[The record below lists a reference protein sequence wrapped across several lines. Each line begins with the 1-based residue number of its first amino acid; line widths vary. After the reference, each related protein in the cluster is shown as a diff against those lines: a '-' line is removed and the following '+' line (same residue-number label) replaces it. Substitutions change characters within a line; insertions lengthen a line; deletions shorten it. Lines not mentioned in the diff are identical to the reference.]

1 MKKVLFRII
10 ISIAVIGVAV
20 AVFLIGFF
28 YVRTVSDKIYVD
40 STNQLKE
47 TYKIVGRS
55 TKTYIEQKWRVLN
68 DWKRNVT
75 DDDFNFTDRKGEWR
89 FYEFY
94 FIGGI
99 ETEGNDKVSYLKS
112 DGTQGFFGYDDD
124 WQLLLS
130 GGNDRIL
137 TGEELGDGQQITVFA
152 VSVNREKEPHI
163 FNYGANGEQSF
174 DYSAIAI
181 SFENDNIAYALNT
194 NPYGDEANCFVIHS
208 DGRTLFSMEEG
219 GGIYGYDYFKYL
231 LAPAHGVDKGFID
244 NLEENLANGKE
255 EDLVNCKID
264 GENHCVYY
272 QKLNYQD
279 YYIISVVPQKTISSG
294 FLSVQRNTTLVF
306 VSIFSI
312 IGIAVIAFFVFR
324 IYKQSRKSTLELKYR
339 EQMFDVLSNSVDDI
353 FIMLNRENQH
363 VDYLS
368 PNIEPLLG
376 ISVKEARSDVR
387 KIAKCAVDYNIIIP
401 KENLAEIPVNGSK
414 FWECEY
420 MHQSTGER
428 RWYRV
433 TIYNL
438 EIQGVYK
445 YIVVMSDRTVEQQMN
460 QNLQEAFDAAK
471 SANEAK
477 SNFLSNM
484 SHDIRTPMN
493 AIVGFSVLLE
503 KDADNPEKVREYTR
517 KITASGHHLLSII
530 NDVLDM
536 SKIENGKT
544 SLNIDCFSLP
554 KLLEEISIIIMPQA
568 KAKAQAFT
576 ISVKGNPPEEI
587 LGDRLRLNRIL
598 MNILSNAVKYT
609 QEGGKISFTVTNL
622 TKISP
627 QFAKLRFEVRD
638 NGIGMSEEYQKQ
650 LFVPF
655 SREINSVTNKVQ
667 GTGLGMAITK
677 SLVDLMGGI
686 ISVESAPG
694 EGSTFT
700 VELSFP
706 LADRKETDLWF
717 KQNVSRMLVADDEED
732 ICLNIKEIM
741 SDSGVEAD
749 CVYSGSEAV
758 DAAIKAHKNGKDYDV
773 ILLDWKMPGMDGV
786 ETARKIRSLTDKKIP
801 ILVLTSYDWE
811 DIESEARKAGID
823 AFMSKPFFIS
833 TFQQTIRHLFDKQ
846 PEAALPASG
855 NEIRGK
861 KFLIVEDND
870 LNAEILTEML
880 SMEGA
885 ESELAVNGKEAVEK
899 FLSVEPE
906 RYDMILMDVQM
917 PIMNGYEA
925 TRQIRAS
932 EHPRAKTIPIVAMT
946 ANAFAEDVRNALD
959 AGMDG
964 HLAKPI
970 DMNKVKELIGK
981 LLSTKENI
989 RPDNDNDQSEDIS
1002 GQDK

>member
-1 MKKVLFRII
+1 MKKALSKII
-10 ISIAVIGVAV
+10 TAVIIVAV
-20 AVFLIGFF
+20 AVTVFLIGFF
-28 YVRTVSDKIYVD
+28 YMRSVSDKIYVD

-75 DDDFNFTDRKGEWR
+75 DDNFNFTERKSEWR

-94 FIGGI
+94 FIGEI
-99 ETEGNDKVSYLKS
+99 ETEGNDKKISYLKS

-137 TGEELGDGQQITVFA
+137 TGGELDDGQQITVFA

-219 GGIYGYDYFKYL
+219 GGIYGSDYFKYL
-231 LAPAHGVDKGFID
+231 RAPAHGVDKGFID

-255 EDLVNCKID
+255 EDLVNCEMD
-264 GENHCVYY
+264 GENHCIYY

-279 YYIISVVPQKTISSG
+279 YYIISVVPQRTISSG
-294 FLSVQRNTTLVF
+294 FLSVQRNTTIVY

-312 IGIAVIAFFVFR
+312 IGVAVIAFFVFR
-324 IYKQSRKSTLELKYR
+324 IYMQSRKSTLELKYR

-353 FIMLNRENQH
+353 FIMLDRENQH

-401 KENLAEIPVNGSK
+401 KENLAEIPVNGNK

-544 SLNIDCFSLP
+544 SLNIECFSLP

-568 KAKAQAFT
+568 KAKSQEFT

-587 LGDRLRLNRIL
+587 MGDRLRLNRIL
-598 MNILSNAVKYT
+598 MNIISNAIKYT
-609 QEGGKISFTVTNL
+609 PEGGEIAFNVTNL
-622 TKISP
+622 TKSSS
-627 QFAKLRFEVRD
+627 QLAKLRFEVRD

-650 LFVPF
+650 IFVPF

-694 EGSTFT
+694 KGSTFI

-706 LADRKETDLWF
+706 LADRKETDAWF
-717 KQNVSRMLVADDEED
+717 KQNISRMLVADDEED
-732 ICLNIKEIM
+732 ICLSIKEIM
-741 SDSGVEAD
+741 SDSGVDTD
-749 CVYSGSEAV
+749 CVYSGAEAV
-758 DAAIKAHKNGKDYDV
+758 DAAVKAHKDGKDYDV
-773 ILLDWKMPGMDGV
+773 ILLDWKMPEMDGV
-786 ETARKIRSLTDKKIP
+786 ETARKIRKLTNKKIP
-801 ILVLTSYDWE
+801 ILVLTSYDWA
-811 DIESEARKAGID
+811 DIESDARKAGID

-833 TFQQTIRHLFDKQ
+833 TFQQTIRHLFDKNQ
-846 PEAALPASG
+846 PAETASAG
-855 NEIRGK
+855 SGTVLGGK

-885 ESELAVNGKEAVEK
+885 ESELAINGKEAVEK
-899 FLSVEPE
+899 FMSVEPD

-932 EHPRAKTIPIVAMT
+932 AHPRAKTIPIVAMT

-970 DMNKVKELIGK
+970 DMNKVKELLGK
-981 LLSTKENI
+981 LLNKNENSI
-989 RPDNDNDQSEDIS
+989 DNS
-1002 GQDK
+1002 GDKKGDDK